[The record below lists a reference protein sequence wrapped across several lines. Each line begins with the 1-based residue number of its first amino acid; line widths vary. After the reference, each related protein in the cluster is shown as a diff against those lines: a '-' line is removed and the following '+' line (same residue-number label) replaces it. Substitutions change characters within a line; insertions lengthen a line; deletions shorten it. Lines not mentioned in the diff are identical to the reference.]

1 MIYSLFRFGNKGQK
15 WVKKSVILGVNGLKE
30 VVDLLS
36 GIELFI
42 ILRKFLILMYE
53 IDESKLQSDFIGKIP
68 IP

>member
-1 MIYSLFRFGNKGQK
+1 M
-15 WVKKSVILGVNGLKE
+15 ILGVNGLKE